1 MDETR
6 SNVEQQAAP
15 MDLADRVI
23 TVIRKSVDDPIF
35 DITLDTTFEELGLD
49 SVDAVSITF
58 AIEDEFNVDILD
70 QGFIGLT
77 HIGQIVDMLEKLL
90 AQPASPGE

>member
-1 MDETR
+1 MDETQ
-6 SNVEQQAAP
+6 SKVEQPAAQI
-15 MDLADRVI
+15 DLADRVI
-23 TVIRKSVDDPIF
+23 SVIRQSVDNPNI
-35 DITLDTTFEELGLD
+35 DITLDTTFEELGFD

-77 HIGQIVDMLEKLL
+77 NIGQIVDRLEKILSP
-90 AQPASPGE
+90 PA